1 MATVALY
8 NMEGV
13 KTGSMEVSD
22 AVFAAEVN
30 KPVLHQVVVNYLA
43 NQRQGTQSTKT
54 RTEVRGGGIKPWR
67 QKGTGRARQGSIRAP
82 QWTGG
87 GVALGPKPR
96 DYRYSVNK
104 KVKKLA
110 MQSALSAKYA
120 DYKVFVIEDMKLDE
134 IKTAKMAALLKGLGV
149 DSKALIATG
158 LADENIYKSAR
169 NIKGVTVTHTTKVEN
184 DGRKVAGGI
193 NAYEI
198 LKHDALILSKE
209 AVEDLQTVLT
219 K

>member
-54 RTEVRGGGIKPWR
+54 RTEVSGGGAKPWR

-96 DYRYSVNK
+96 SYRFNVNK
-104 KVKKLA
+104 KVKRLA
-110 MQSALSAKYA
+110 LRSALSAKYA
-120 DYKVFVIEDMKLDE
+120 DYKVFVIDGLEVDE
-134 IKTAKMAALLKGLGV
+134 IKTSKIAALLKGLEV
-149 DSKALIATG
+149 TKALIVTAD
-158 LADENIYKSAR
+158 ADEKVYKSAR
-169 NIKGVTVTHTTKVEN
+169 NIKNVTPTHVGTLNTYDVM
-184 DGRKVAGGI
+184 
-193 NAYEI
+193 
-198 LKHDALILSKE
+198 KHDAFIVSKD
-209 AVEDLQTVLT
+209 AVAKIEEVLA
-219 K
+219 